1 MTEFDVVVIGGG
13 IAGVSAGY
21 HLAPEHRVLLLE
33 QEPTLAYHTTGRS
46 AAMFVINY
54 GAQGVR
60 PLASA
65 SEGFLM
71 RPPDDLVDQ
80 PLLKP
85 RPVLWVA
92 RHHQAAELEAII
104 EEGRAFGTRHLSP
117 QEARQL
123 VPELISGIH
132 VGAAY
137 EEHAS
142 EIDVAALHQ
151 AFVRGMRRH
160 QAELHKSSRVISI
173 ERVEEGWRVK
183 TGGGD
188 VVSCRMVVNAA
199 GAWGDPVAT
208 LAGVRPLGL
217 TPLRRT
223 AFMAPGDPAWSDWPM
238 LINVGNDFYLK
249 PDGAQLLC
257 SLVDET
263 PSPPG
268 DARPVMEDVA
278 LAIDA
283 INEATTIGIRTVN
296 SSWAGLRTF
305 APDRDMVIGED
316 PDSAGFYWLVGQ
328 GGTGIQCAPAYGA
341 LLAALIGGKT
351 PPVDPTPYSPTR
363 LRTQLSQE
371 VQEGLHDRQVLE

>member
-1 MTEFDVVVIGGG
+1 MTQVDVVVIGGG

-60 PLASA
+60 PLAAA
-65 SEGFLM
+65 SESFLIS
-71 RPPDDLVDQ
+71 PPEGLVDQ
-80 PLLKP
+80 PLLTP

-92 RHHQAAELEAII
+92 RHHQAAELESIL
-104 EEGRAFGTRHLSP
+104 EEGKAFGTRHLTP
-117 QEARQL
+117 EEARRL
-123 VPELISGIH
+123 VPELRSEIH

-160 QAELHKSSRVISI
+160 EAEVRTDSRVTSI
-173 ERVEEGWRVK
+173 ERVAQGWRVM

-188 VVSCRMVVNAA
+188 MVTCRMVVNAS
-199 GAWGDPVAT
+199 GAWGDVLAT
-208 LAGVRPLGL
+208 LAGLEPLGL

-223 AFMAPGDPAWSDWPM
+223 AFMAPGQPSWSGWPM

-249 PDGAQLLC
+249 PDGSQLLC

-268 DARPVMEDVA
+268 DARPLMEDVA

-283 INEATTIGIRTVN
+283 INKATTIGIRSVK

-316 PDSAGFYWLVGQ
+316 PDSPGFYWLVGQ

-341 LLAALIGGKT
+341 LLAALIGDKP
-351 PPVDPTPYSPTR
+351 PPVDPTPYSPAR
-363 LRTQLSQE
+363 LRKPSPHQVEES
-371 VQEGLHDRQVLE
+371 LHDRQVLE